1 MLVNRMYYFIKPFVP
16 WRLRMAM
23 RRGRANRRR
32 RAFADVWPIDT
43 RAARTP
49 PGWPG
54 WPAGKRFAVVLTHDV
69 EGIKGVSRIE
79 QLMKIEMGHGFH
91 SCFNLVPEG
100 EYSVTDA
107 MQQTLNHAGFEIG
120 VHGLEHDRQL
130 YSSKA
135 GFATKAARI
144 NEYLRKWNCGGFRSP
159 LMLHKLNWLHTL
171 DAEYDASTFD
181 TDPFEPQPDGVRT
194 LFPFWVQ
201 RPNG

>member
-16 WRLRMAM
+16 GRLRMAM

-69 EGIKGVSRIE
+69 EGIKCVSRIE

-120 VHGLEHDRQL
+120 VHGLEHDGH
-130 YSSKA
+130 SSTVLKLDSL
-135 GFATKAARI
+135 
-144 NEYLRKWNCGGFRSP
+144 LRPHG
-159 LMLHKLNWLHTL
+159 
-171 DAEYDASTFD
+171 
-181 TDPFEPQPDGVRT
+181 
-194 LFPFWVQ
+194 
-201 RPNG
+201 